1 MMKEGRCDVL
11 SIMLML
17 NCLTELFHIKQGY
30 HVSMK
35 TLTDTEIVPNSKITK
50 ALECNWGFNI

>member
-11 SIMLML
+11 SIVLML

-35 TLTDTEIVPNSKITK
+35 TLIDTERVPTLKLLK
-50 ALECNWGFNI
+50 H